1 MKDSYCVIA
10 FGNTRVAMTVQQTL
24 KEKGFRIDVMPT
36 LREITAGCGLSV
48 RFTPVH
54 LESIR
59 QAVGEMSIEASLCQ
73 YYKVEAEMGRCS
85 VTRLA

>member
-1 MKDSYCVIA
+1 MKDTYCLIA
-10 FGNTRVAMTVQQTL
+10 FGNTHVAMTVQKAL

-48 RFTPVH
+48 RFTPLN

-59 QAVGEMSIEASLCQ
+59 QAVGEMSIEPSLCQ
-73 YYKVEAEMGRCS
+73 YYKVEAEMGRCN